1 MEYTVKLTFHAME
14 QIQEAISYI
23 SKSLMEPE
31 IAKRWADYLQKEI
44 SSLNAM
50 PARYPLTR
58 GEPWHTRGIHKM
70 PVKNF
75 IVYYLICEDEKTV
88 WITAVVYGKRDQINA
103 LRDMTL

>member
-50 PARYPLTR
+50 PARYPLTL
-58 GEPWHTRGIHKM
+58 GEPW
-70 PVKNF
+70 
-75 IVYYLICEDEKTV
+75 C
-88 WITAVVYGKRDQINA
+88 
-103 LRDMTL
+103 